1 MNQPGNTTN
10 DTIEPVC
17 PSYLVELSVV
27 TSSGQEAV
35 GDDMKN
41 FAEQLKPY
49 PCIGPQTKTH
59 VIDFYFVHVFGSGM
73 ELYLGLCRYH

>member
-10 DTIEPVC
+10 DTIETVC

-49 PCIGPQTKTH
+49 PFLRPQTKNSCDRLLFC
-59 VIDFYFVHVFGSGM
+59 IWGWSGIKFQVV
-73 ELYLGLCRYH
+73 

>member
-10 DTIEPVC
+10 DTIETVC

-49 PCIGPQTKTH
+49 P
-59 VIDFYFVHVFGSGM
+59 F
-73 ELYLGLCRYH
+73 L